1 MYTAKDIRNL
11 ALLGHGGDG
20 KSALCESMLYVTKAI
35 TRLGK
40 RADGTT
46 VSDFDDEEKKRQ
58 YSIKTSVIPVEFG
71 GCKLNVLDNPGY
83 FDFAAEIVQ
92 SLRVAD
98 AGLICLTAKSGIA
111 VGTEKGWKS
120 LADAGLPAMFYV
132 SKLDEEHANF
142 FNTFDS
148 LRDIFGASVIPFT
161 FPILHGEE
169 AVGVVDLVSKKA
181 YDVSGKEIALPAEA
195 EEKIEEYM
203 AELNEQVAE
212 TDEALMEKF
221 FMEEPFTEEELL
233 KGIKEGI
240 RQRSVTPVFCGC
252 AMNGLGTAA
261 LLDNLV
267 RFAPSPLEG
276 KPAVRV
282 DEEGKE
288 SEFPLN
294 PDGPATAFVFNT
306 VADQYGKNSYFKVLS
321 GNIED
326 TMTVVNA
333 RTGDNEKLGNTF
345 FPKGKDNAK
354 TAKVCCGDIG
364 VFTKLAS
371 VRTGDTLCQ
380 PGKLVTIKP
389 MTYAEPC
396 YRMAIY
402 AKTKGQEDKVA
413 AGLVK
418 LNEEGIRQR
427 SVTPVFCGCAMNG
440 LGTAAL
446 LDNLVRFA
454 PSPLEG
460 KPAVRVDEEGK
471 ESEFPLNP
479 DGPATAFVFNTVADQ
494 YGKNSYFKVLSG
506 NIEDTMTVVN
516 ARTGDNEKLGNT
528 FFPKGKDNAKTA
540 KVCCGDIGVFT
551 KLASVRT
558 GDTLCQPG
566 KLVTIKPMTYAE
578 PCYRM
583 AIYAKTKGQEDKVAA
598 GLVKLNEEDA
608 SFTYGNDPET
618 KEMIIAG
625 VCDIHLSVIIAKL
638 LSKYKVEAELR
649 PAKIAYRETIK
660 KKVEIHGRHKKQS
673 GGHGQFGDVY
683 IRFEPQSESEDMI
696 FADETVGGC
705 VPKNF
710 IPSVE
715 KGLRNCIGKGVL
727 AGYPVVFLKSTL
739 YFGSYHPVDSSD
751 MAFQTAA
758 GIAYKEGLPT
768 AGPTL
773 LEPIGELKV
782 FIPDANMGDIIGDLN
797 KRRGRVMGM
806 NPDPDNRGWQIV
818 EAEVPMGEM
827 SSYAI
832 DLRSMSQGRGSYSL
846 KFVRYEEVPQINQA
860 KIIEDAKKADE
871 E

>member
-233 KGIKEGI
+233 KGIKDGI

-294 PDGPATAFVFNT
+294 PDGPVTAFVFNT

-389 MTYAEPC
+389 M
-396 YRMAIY
+396 
-402 AKTKGQEDKVA
+402 
-413 AGLVK
+413 
-418 LNEEGIRQR
+418 
-427 SVTPVFCGCAMNG
+427 
-440 LGTAAL
+440 
-446 LDNLVRFA
+446 
-454 PSPLEG
+454 
-460 KPAVRVDEEGK
+460 
-471 ESEFPLNP
+471 
-479 DGPATAFVFNTVADQ
+479 
-494 YGKNSYFKVLSG
+494 
-506 NIEDTMTVVN
+506 
-516 ARTGDNEKLGNT
+516 
-528 FFPKGKDNAKTA
+528 
-540 KVCCGDIGVFT
+540 
-551 KLASVRT
+551 
-558 GDTLCQPG
+558 
-566 KLVTIKPMTYAE
+566 

>member
-1 MYTAKDIRNL
+1 M
-11 ALLGHGGDG
+11 
-20 KSALCESMLYVTKAI
+20 
-35 TRLGK
+35 
-40 RADGTT
+40 
-46 VSDFDDEEKKRQ
+46 
-58 YSIKTSVIPVEFG
+58 
-71 GCKLNVLDNPGY
+71 
-83 FDFAAEIVQ
+83 
-92 SLRVAD
+92 
-98 AGLICLTAKSGIA
+98 TAKSGIG
-111 VGTEKGWKS
+111 VGTEKGWKY
-120 LADAGLPAMFYV
+120 LAKANLPAMFYV
-132 SKLDEEHANF
+132 SKLDEEHANYF
-142 FNTFDS
+142 GTVDS
-148 LRDIFGASVIPFT
+148 LRSTFGNTVIPFV
-161 FPILHGEE
+161 FPILNGDA
-169 AVGVVDLVSKKA
+169 AVGVVDLLAKKA
-181 YDVSGKEIALPAEA
+181 YDASGKEIALPADA

-203 AELNEQVAE
+203 MELNEQIAE
-212 TDEALMEKF
+212 TSEELMEKF

-233 KGIKEGI
+233 KGIKDGI

-294 PDGPATAFVFNT
+294 PDGPV
-306 VADQYGKNSYFKVLS
+306 
-321 GNIED
+321 
-326 TMTVVNA
+326 
-333 RTGDNEKLGNTF
+333 
-345 FPKGKDNAK
+345 
-354 TAKVCCGDIG
+354 
-364 VFTKLAS
+364 
-371 VRTGDTLCQ
+371 
-380 PGKLVTIKP
+380 
-389 MTYAEPC
+389 
-396 YRMAIY
+396 
-402 AKTKGQEDKVA
+402 
-413 AGLVK
+413 
-418 LNEEGIRQR
+418 
-427 SVTPVFCGCAMNG
+427 
-440 LGTAAL
+440 
-446 LDNLVRFA
+446 
-454 PSPLEG
+454 
-460 KPAVRVDEEGK
+460 
-471 ESEFPLNP
+471 
-479 DGPATAFVFNTVADQ
+479 TAFVFNTVADQ

>member
-321 GNIED
+321 G
-326 TMTVVNA
+326 
-333 RTGDNEKLGNTF
+333 
-345 FPKGKDNAK
+345 
-354 TAKVCCGDIG
+354 
-364 VFTKLAS
+364 S
-371 VRTGDTLCQ
+371 
-380 PGKLVTIKP
+380 
-389 MTYAEPC
+389 
-396 YRMAIY
+396 
-402 AKTKGQEDKVA
+402 
-413 AGLVK
+413 
-418 LNEEGIRQR
+418 
-427 SVTPVFCGCAMNG
+427 
-440 LGTAAL
+440 
-446 LDNLVRFA
+446 
-454 PSPLEG
+454 
-460 KPAVRVDEEGK
+460 
-471 ESEFPLNP
+471 
-479 DGPATAFVFNTVADQ
+479 
-494 YGKNSYFKVLSG
+494 
-506 NIEDTMTVVN
+506 IEDTMTVVN

-683 IRFEPQSESEDMI
+683 IRFEPQTETEDLV

>member
-98 AGLICLTAKSGIA
+98 SGLICLTAKSGIA

-418 LNEEGIRQR
+418 LNEE
-427 SVTPVFCGCAMNG
+427 
-440 LGTAAL
+440 
-446 LDNLVRFA
+446 
-454 PSPLEG
+454 
-460 KPAVRVDEEGK
+460 
-471 ESEFPLNP
+471 
-479 DGPATAFVFNTVADQ
+479 
-494 YGKNSYFKVLSG
+494 
-506 NIEDTMTVVN
+506 
-516 ARTGDNEKLGNT
+516 
-528 FFPKGKDNAKTA
+528 
-540 KVCCGDIGVFT
+540 
-551 KLASVRT
+551 
-558 GDTLCQPG
+558 
-566 KLVTIKPMTYAE
+566 
-578 PCYRM
+578 
-583 AIYAKTKGQEDKVAA
+583 
-598 GLVKLNEEDA
+598 DA

-715 KGLRNCIGKGVL
+715 KGLRNCVGKGVL

>member
-345 FPKGKDNAK
+345 FPKGKDN
-354 TAKVCCGDIG
+354 T
-364 VFTKLAS
+364 
-371 VRTGDTLCQ
+371 
-380 PGKLVTIKP
+380 
-389 MTYAEPC
+389 
-396 YRMAIY
+396 
-402 AKTKGQEDKVA
+402 
-413 AGLVK
+413 
-418 LNEEGIRQR
+418 
-427 SVTPVFCGCAMNG
+427 
-440 LGTAAL
+440 
-446 LDNLVRFA
+446 
-454 PSPLEG
+454 
-460 KPAVRVDEEGK
+460 
-471 ESEFPLNP
+471 
-479 DGPATAFVFNTVADQ
+479 
-494 YGKNSYFKVLSG
+494 
-506 NIEDTMTVVN
+506 
-516 ARTGDNEKLGNT
+516 
-528 FFPKGKDNAKTA
+528 KTA

-860 KIIEDAKKADE
+860 KIIEAAKKADE

>member
-418 LNEEGIRQR
+418 LNEE
-427 SVTPVFCGCAMNG
+427 
-440 LGTAAL
+440 
-446 LDNLVRFA
+446 
-454 PSPLEG
+454 
-460 KPAVRVDEEGK
+460 
-471 ESEFPLNP
+471 
-479 DGPATAFVFNTVADQ
+479 
-494 YGKNSYFKVLSG
+494 
-506 NIEDTMTVVN
+506 
-516 ARTGDNEKLGNT
+516 
-528 FFPKGKDNAKTA
+528 
-540 KVCCGDIGVFT
+540 
-551 KLASVRT
+551 
-558 GDTLCQPG
+558 
-566 KLVTIKPMTYAE
+566 
-578 PCYRM
+578 
-583 AIYAKTKGQEDKVAA
+583 
-598 GLVKLNEEDA
+598 DA

-683 IRFEPQSESEDMI
+683 IRFEPQSESEEMV

-715 KGLRNCIGKGVL
+715 KGLRNCVGKGVL
-727 AGYPVVFLKSTL
+727 AGYPVVFLKATL

>member
-46 VSDFDDEEKKRQ
+46 VSDFDEEEKKRQ

-203 AELNEQVAE
+203 AELKEQVAE

-402 AKTKGQEDKVA
+402 AKTKGQEDK
-413 AGLVK
+413 
-418 LNEEGIRQR
+418 
-427 SVTPVFCGCAMNG
+427 
-440 LGTAAL
+440 
-446 LDNLVRFA
+446 D
-454 PSPLEG
+454 
-460 KPAVRVDEEGK
+460 
-471 ESEFPLNP
+471 
-479 DGPATAFVFNTVADQ
+479 
-494 YGKNSYFKVLSG
+494 
-506 NIEDTMTVVN
+506 
-516 ARTGDNEKLGNT
+516 
-528 FFPKGKDNAKTA
+528 
-540 KVCCGDIGVFT
+540 
-551 KLASVRT
+551 
-558 GDTLCQPG
+558 
-566 KLVTIKPMTYAE
+566 
-578 PCYRM
+578 
-583 AIYAKTKGQEDKVAA
+583 AA

>member
-1 MYTAKDIRNL
+1 MYTAKDIRNI

-20 KSALCESMLYVTKAI
+20 KSALCESMLFNTKAI

-58 YSIKTSVIPVEFG
+58 YSIKTSVIPVEYKG
-71 GCKLNVLDNPGY
+71 SKINVLDNPGY
-83 FDFAAEIVQ
+83 FDFAAEVVQ

-98 AGLICLTAKSGIA
+98 AGLICLSAKSGIV

-120 LADAGLPAMFYV
+120 LADANLPAMFYV
-132 SKLDEEHANF
+132 SKLDEEHANYF
-142 FNTFDS
+142 AVLDA
-148 LRDIFGASVIPFT
+148 LRDTFGASVVPLS

-169 AVGVVDLVSKKA
+169 AVGVVDVLTKKA
-181 YDVSGKEIALPAEA
+181 YDASGKEIALTADA

-203 AELNEQVAE
+203 MSINEQVAE
-212 TDEALMEKF
+212 TDEELMEKF
-221 FMEEPFTEEELL
+221 FMEEPFTEEELC
-233 KGIKEGI
+233 KGIKAGLQ
-240 RQRSVTPVFCGC
+240 QRSVTPVFCGC
-252 AMNGLGTAA
+252 AASGLGTIE
-261 LLDNLV
+261 LIENIIKY
-267 RFAPSPLEG
+267 APNPAEG
-276 KPAVRV
+276 KPMVAV
-282 DEEGKE
+282 DEDGNE
-288 SEFPLN
+288 SEVKLDPSGS
-294 PDGPATAFVFNT
+294 PMAFVFNT
-306 VADQYGKNSYFKVLS
+306 FADQYGKNSYFKVIS
-321 GNIED
+321 GDMED
-326 TMTVVNA
+326 TLTVVNA
-333 RTGDNEKLGNTF
+333 RTGDNEKLGNMF

-354 TAKVCCGDIG
+354 TSKVCCGDIG

-371 VRTGDTLCQ
+371 VRTGDTLGLA
-380 PGKLVTIKP
+380 GKTVTIKP
-389 MTYAEPC
+389 MQYDTPN

-402 AKTKGQEDKVA
+402 AKTKGQEDKIA
-413 AGLVK
+413 SGL
-418 LNEEGIRQR
+418 
-427 SVTPVFCGCAMNG
+427 T
-440 LGTAAL
+440 
-446 LDNLVRFA
+446 
-454 PSPLEG
+454 
-460 KPAVRVDEEGK
+460 
-471 ESEFPLNP
+471 
-479 DGPATAFVFNTVADQ
+479 
-494 YGKNSYFKVLSG
+494 
-506 NIEDTMTVVN
+506 
-516 ARTGDNEKLGNT
+516 
-528 FFPKGKDNAKTA
+528 
-540 KVCCGDIGVFT
+540 
-551 KLASVRT
+551 
-558 GDTLCQPG
+558 
-566 KLVTIKPMTYAE
+566 
-578 PCYRM
+578 
-583 AIYAKTKGQEDKVAA
+583 
-598 GLVKLNEEDA
+598 KLNEEDA
-608 SFTYGNDPET
+608 SFTFGTDPET

-683 IRFEPQSESEDMI
+683 IRFEPQSETEDMV

-727 AGYPVVFLKSTL
+727 AGYPVVFLKATL

-768 AGPTL
+768 AAPTL

-782 FIPDANMGDIIGDLN
+782 YVPDANMGDIIGDLN

-806 NPDPDNRGWQIV
+806 NPDPNNSGWQIV

-832 DLRSMSQGRGSYSL
+832 DLRSMTQGRGSYAMN
-846 KFVRYEEVPQINQA
+846 FVRYEEVPQMNQA
-860 KIIEDAKKADE
+860 KIIEDAKKDE

>member
-233 KGIKEGI
+233 KGIKDGI

-294 PDGPATAFVFNT
+294 PDGPV
-306 VADQYGKNSYFKVLS
+306 
-321 GNIED
+321 
-326 TMTVVNA
+326 
-333 RTGDNEKLGNTF
+333 
-345 FPKGKDNAK
+345 
-354 TAKVCCGDIG
+354 
-364 VFTKLAS
+364 
-371 VRTGDTLCQ
+371 
-380 PGKLVTIKP
+380 
-389 MTYAEPC
+389 
-396 YRMAIY
+396 
-402 AKTKGQEDKVA
+402 
-413 AGLVK
+413 
-418 LNEEGIRQR
+418 
-427 SVTPVFCGCAMNG
+427 
-440 LGTAAL
+440 
-446 LDNLVRFA
+446 
-454 PSPLEG
+454 
-460 KPAVRVDEEGK
+460 
-471 ESEFPLNP
+471 
-479 DGPATAFVFNTVADQ
+479 TAFVFNTVADQ

-715 KGLRNCIGKGVL
+715 KGLRNCVGKGVL

-782 FIPDANMGDIIGDLN
+782 LIPDGNMGDVIGDLN

-806 NPDPDNRGWQIV
+806 NPDPENPGYQIV
-818 EAEVPMGEM
+818 EAEVPVGEM
-827 SSYAI
+827 TTYSI
-832 DLRSMSQGRGSYSL
+832 DLRAMSQGRGSYTL
-846 KFVRYEEVPQINQA
+846 KFVRYEEVPQMNQA
-860 KIIEDAKKADE
+860 KIIEDAKKE
-871 E
+871 EEEA

>member
-233 KGIKEGI
+233 KGIKDGI

-294 PDGPATAFVFNT
+294 PDGPVTAFVFNT

-354 TAKVCCGDIG
+354 TAKVCCG
-364 VFTKLAS
+364 
-371 VRTGDTLCQ
+371 
-380 PGKLVTIKP
+380 
-389 MTYAEPC
+389 Y
-396 YRMAIY
+396 
-402 AKTKGQEDKVA
+402 
-413 AGLVK
+413 
-418 LNEEGIRQR
+418 
-427 SVTPVFCGCAMNG
+427 
-440 LGTAAL
+440 
-446 LDNLVRFA
+446 
-454 PSPLEG
+454 
-460 KPAVRVDEEGK
+460 
-471 ESEFPLNP
+471 
-479 DGPATAFVFNTVADQ
+479 
-494 YGKNSYFKVLSG
+494 
-506 NIEDTMTVVN
+506 
-516 ARTGDNEKLGNT
+516 
-528 FFPKGKDNAKTA
+528 
-540 KVCCGDIGVFT
+540 IGVFT

-625 VCDIHLSVIIAKL
+625 VCDIHLSVIISKL

>member
-233 KGIKEGI
+233 KGIK
-240 RQRSVTPVFCGC
+240 
-252 AMNGLGTAA
+252 
-261 LLDNLV
+261 D
-267 RFAPSPLEG
+267 
-276 KPAVRV
+276 
-282 DEEGKE
+282 
-288 SEFPLN
+288 
-294 PDGPATAFVFNT
+294 
-306 VADQYGKNSYFKVLS
+306 
-321 GNIED
+321 
-326 TMTVVNA
+326 
-333 RTGDNEKLGNTF
+333 
-345 FPKGKDNAK
+345 
-354 TAKVCCGDIG
+354 
-364 VFTKLAS
+364 
-371 VRTGDTLCQ
+371 
-380 PGKLVTIKP
+380 
-389 MTYAEPC
+389 
-396 YRMAIY
+396 
-402 AKTKGQEDKVA
+402 
-413 AGLVK
+413 
-418 LNEEGIRQR
+418 GIRQR

-618 KEMIIAG
+618 KEIIISG
-625 VCDIHLSVIIAKL
+625 VCYIHLSVIIAKL

>member
-161 FPILHGEE
+161 FPVLHGEE

-233 KGIKEGI
+233 KGIKDGI

-294 PDGPATAFVFNT
+294 PDGPVTAFVFNT

-354 TAKVCCGDIG
+354 TAKV
-364 VFTKLAS
+364 
-371 VRTGDTLCQ
+371 
-380 PGKLVTIKP
+380 
-389 MTYAEPC
+389 Y
-396 YRMAIY
+396 
-402 AKTKGQEDKVA
+402 
-413 AGLVK
+413 
-418 LNEEGIRQR
+418 
-427 SVTPVFCGCAMNG
+427 
-440 LGTAAL
+440 
-446 LDNLVRFA
+446 
-454 PSPLEG
+454 
-460 KPAVRVDEEGK
+460 
-471 ESEFPLNP
+471 
-479 DGPATAFVFNTVADQ
+479 
-494 YGKNSYFKVLSG
+494 
-506 NIEDTMTVVN
+506 
-516 ARTGDNEKLGNT
+516 
-528 FFPKGKDNAKTA
+528 
-540 KVCCGDIGVFT
+540 CGDIGVFT

-683 IRFEPQSESEDMI
+683 IRFEPQSESEEMI

-715 KGLRNCIGKGVL
+715 KGLRNCVGKGVL
-727 AGYPVVFLKSTL
+727 AGYPVVFLKATL

>member
-1 MYTAKDIRNL
+1 MYTAKDIRNI

-20 KSALCESMLYVTKAI
+20 KSALCESMLFLTKAI

-58 YSIKTSVIPVEFG
+58 YSIKTSVIPVEYA
-71 GCKLNVLDNPGY
+71 GCKVNVLDNPGY

-111 VGTEKGWKS
+111 VGTEKGWKA
-120 LADAGLPAMFYV
+120 LADANLPAMFYV

-142 FNTFDS
+142 FGTFDAI
-148 LRDIFGASVIPFT
+148 RDTFGASAIPFT
-161 FPILHGEE
+161 FPILNGEQ
-169 AVGVVDLVSKKA
+169 AVGVVDLIAKKA
-181 YDVSGKEIALPAEA
+181 YDVNGKEIALPADA

-221 FMEEPFTEEELL
+221 FMEEPFTEEELI
-233 KGIKEGI
+233 KGIKDGI
-240 RQRSVTPVFCGC
+240 RQRTVTPVFCGC
-252 AMNGLGTAA
+252 AMNGLGTTR
-261 LLDNLV
+261 LLENIKK
-267 RFAPSPLEG
+267 FAPSPLEG
-276 KPAVRV
+276 KPAVIV
-282 DEEGKE
+282 DEDGNE
-288 SEFPLN
+288 SELALDPN
-294 PDGPATAFVFNT
+294 GSPMAFVFNT
-306 VADQYGKNSYFKVLS
+306 MADQYGKNSYFKVIS
-321 GNIED
+321 GDIED

-345 FPKGKDNAK
+345 FPKGKDNIK
-354 TAKVCCGDIG
+354 TSKVCCGDIG

-371 VRTGDTLCQ
+371 VRTGDTLGLA
-380 PGKLVTIKP
+380 GKVVTVKP

-402 AKTKGQEDKVA
+402 AK
-413 AGLVK
+413 
-418 LNEEGIRQR
+418 N
-427 SVTPVFCGCAMNG
+427 
-440 LGTAAL
+440 
-446 LDNLVRFA
+446 
-454 PSPLEG
+454 
-460 KPAVRVDEEGK
+460 
-471 ESEFPLNP
+471 
-479 DGPATAFVFNTVADQ
+479 
-494 YGKNSYFKVLSG
+494 
-506 NIEDTMTVVN
+506 
-516 ARTGDNEKLGNT
+516 
-528 FFPKGKDNAKTA
+528 
-540 KVCCGDIGVFT
+540 
-551 KLASVRT
+551 
-558 GDTLCQPG
+558 
-566 KLVTIKPMTYAE
+566 
-578 PCYRM
+578 
-583 AIYAKTKGQEDKVAA
+583 KGQEDKVAA

-625 VCDIHLSVIIAKL
+625 VCDIHLSVIISKL

-768 AGPTL
+768 AAPTL

-806 NPDPDNRGWQIV
+806 NPDTENRGWQIV
-818 EAEVPMGEM
+818 DAEVPIGEM

-832 DLRSMSQGRGSYSL
+832 DLRSMTQGRGSYSL
-846 KFVRYEEVPQINQA
+846 KFVRYEEVPQMNQA
-860 KIIEDAKKADE
+860 KIIEDAKKNE
-871 E
+871 EE

>member
-233 KGIKEGI
+233 KGIKDGI

-294 PDGPATAFVFNT
+294 PDGPVTAFVFNT
-306 VADQYGKNSYFKVLS
+306 VADQYGKK
-321 GNIED
+321 
-326 TMTVVNA
+326 
-333 RTGDNEKLGNTF
+333 
-345 FPKGKDNAK
+345 
-354 TAKVCCGDIG
+354 
-364 VFTKLAS
+364 
-371 VRTGDTLCQ
+371 
-380 PGKLVTIKP
+380 
-389 MTYAEPC
+389 
-396 YRMAIY
+396 
-402 AKTKGQEDKVA
+402 
-413 AGLVK
+413 
-418 LNEEGIRQR
+418 
-427 SVTPVFCGCAMNG
+427 
-440 LGTAAL
+440 
-446 LDNLVRFA
+446 
-454 PSPLEG
+454 
-460 KPAVRVDEEGK
+460 
-471 ESEFPLNP
+471 
-479 DGPATAFVFNTVADQ
+479 
-494 YGKNSYFKVLSG
+494 SYFKVLSG

-782 FIPDANMGDIIGDLN
+782 LIPDNNMGDVIGDLN

-806 NPDPDNRGWQIV
+806 NPDPENPGYQIV
-818 EAEVPMGEM
+818 EAEVPIGEM
-827 SSYAI
+827 TTYSI
-832 DLRSMSQGRGSYSL
+832 DLRAMSQGRGSYTL
-846 KFVRYEEVPQINQA
+846 KFVRYEEVPQMNQA
-860 KIIEDAKKADE
+860 KIIEDAKKE
-871 E
+871 EEEA

>member
-418 LNEEGIRQR
+418 LNEE
-427 SVTPVFCGCAMNG
+427 
-440 LGTAAL
+440 
-446 LDNLVRFA
+446 
-454 PSPLEG
+454 
-460 KPAVRVDEEGK
+460 
-471 ESEFPLNP
+471 
-479 DGPATAFVFNTVADQ
+479 
-494 YGKNSYFKVLSG
+494 
-506 NIEDTMTVVN
+506 
-516 ARTGDNEKLGNT
+516 
-528 FFPKGKDNAKTA
+528 
-540 KVCCGDIGVFT
+540 
-551 KLASVRT
+551 
-558 GDTLCQPG
+558 
-566 KLVTIKPMTYAE
+566 
-578 PCYRM
+578 
-583 AIYAKTKGQEDKVAA
+583 
-598 GLVKLNEEDA
+598 DA

-797 KRRGRVMGM
+797 KRRGSVMGM

>member
-1 MYTAKDIRNL
+1 
-11 ALLGHGGDG
+11 
-20 KSALCESMLYVTKAI
+20 
-35 TRLGK
+35 
-40 RADGTT
+40 
-46 VSDFDDEEKKRQ
+46 
-58 YSIKTSVIPVEFG
+58 
-71 GCKLNVLDNPGY
+71 
-83 FDFAAEIVQ
+83 
-92 SLRVAD
+92 
-98 AGLICLTAKSGIA
+98 
-111 VGTEKGWKS
+111 
-120 LADAGLPAMFYV
+120 MFYV

-233 KGIKEGI
+233 KGIK
-240 RQRSVTPVFCGC
+240 
-252 AMNGLGTAA
+252 
-261 LLDNLV
+261 D
-267 RFAPSPLEG
+267 
-276 KPAVRV
+276 
-282 DEEGKE
+282 
-288 SEFPLN
+288 
-294 PDGPATAFVFNT
+294 
-306 VADQYGKNSYFKVLS
+306 
-321 GNIED
+321 
-326 TMTVVNA
+326 
-333 RTGDNEKLGNTF
+333 
-345 FPKGKDNAK
+345 
-354 TAKVCCGDIG
+354 
-364 VFTKLAS
+364 
-371 VRTGDTLCQ
+371 
-380 PGKLVTIKP
+380 
-389 MTYAEPC
+389 
-396 YRMAIY
+396 
-402 AKTKGQEDKVA
+402 
-413 AGLVK
+413 
-418 LNEEGIRQR
+418 GIRQR

-832 DLRSMSQGRGSYSL
+832 DLSSMSQGRGSYSL